1 MMGVCCARCQPR
13 LQEAV
18 FTGEAQGATYTI
30 KVAGNLG
37 GAQRTQIQEV
47 IEARLAVMDRTMS
60 TYRRDSAI
68 SQFNRHAAATPFPV
82 SAELIE
88 IFSIAAQVSAATDG
102 AFDVTVKPLV
112 DAWGFGPDA
121 SRDAPPASE
130 TIQALRARVGYR
142 KVVIDAAAG
151 TLCKTQPDVC
161 CDLNGIA
168 QGYTV
173 DKLAEDLSGLG
184 CDDYLIELGGEVRA
198 RGHAVDGKSWRV
210 AIEKAVTTH
219 RAIGQITLLDD
230 KALSTS
236 GDYREYYE
244 KDGRRISHTIDPATG
259 YPVSHALASVS
270 VIHDSCAMAD
280 AYATALMVLGPD
292 QGYDLAL
299 KRNLAAL
306 FVRHE
311 PAGRLSEKYTPEFA
325 QALAL

>member
-1 MMGVCCARCQPR
+1 
-13 LQEAV
+13 
-18 FTGEAQGATYTI
+18 
-30 KVAGNLG
+30 
-37 GAQRTQIQEV
+37 
-47 IEARLAVMDRTMS
+47 
-60 TYRRDSAI
+60 
-68 SQFNRHAAATPFPV
+68 
-82 SAELIE
+82 
-88 IFSIAAQVSAATDG
+88 
-102 AFDVTVKPLV
+102 
-112 DAWGFGPDA
+112 
-121 SRDAPPASE
+121 
-130 TIQALRARVGYR
+130 
-142 KVVIDAAAG
+142 
-151 TLCKTQPDVC
+151 
-161 CDLNGIA
+161 
-168 QGYTV
+168 
-173 DKLAEDLSGLG
+173 
-184 CDDYLIELGGEVRA
+184 
-198 RGHAVDGKSWRV
+198 V